1 MQHLLPF
8 GSAVNG
14 GGFILVCIDAGD
26 SREVKDCG
34 VAHILP
40 EVRERQDERPGAGGR
55 IPRGAGMSRG
65 FLHGGDHAVLGVQK
79 CVEEVAD
86 HDPAQEVGEEHHG
99 LVSLLEELSGNL
111 VHHDGEGH
119 GNDDAQNN
127 EHDVV
132 GQRIADHDPRGVSLE
147 QELEILESHPFTVDQ
162 IADKGGIAGVD
173 LVILERQHDT
183 AHGQV
188 TQQQQPDR
196 HGSNHGQKYQ
206 SFLVLLKPARGRGSW
221 LQTFGGFC
229 SHSLFTHLS

>member
-1 MQHLLPF
+1 
-8 GSAVNG
+8 
-14 GGFILVCIDAGD
+14 
-26 SREVKDCG
+26 
-34 VAHILP
+34 
-40 EVRERQDERPGAGGR
+40 
-55 IPRGAGMSRG
+55 MSRG

-86 HDPAQEVGEEHHG
+86 HNPAQEVGEEHHG
-99 LVSLLEELSGNL
+99 LVSLFEELSGNL

-119 GNDDAQNN
+119 GNDDAQDN

-132 GQRIADHDPRGVSLE
+132 GQRIADHDPRGVGLE

-183 AHGQV
+183 AHGEV